1 MQLPASNHIIG
12 PCLYVEVDLMHPWP
26 HLQKSVT
33 ANAVGLCFMLMHTY
47 ICQQSHVSDPY
58 QASGLS
64 SVLPQEAPVVSPNG
78 IHSSSLTLQTLRT
91 GVACHF
97 IFSKNT
103 SHALVHA
110 DSPYTNFVS
119 CR

>member
-64 SVLPQEAPVVSPNG
+64 SVLPQEAPVVMLRW
-78 IHSSSLTLQTLRT
+78 HTLFFSN
-91 GVACHF
+91 VADAQDRCCLAFHLFKKHF
-97 IFSKNT
+97 TCFG
-103 SHALVHA
+103 
-110 DSPYTNFVS
+110 P
-119 CR
+119 C